1 MSAAVPF
8 IGHDEVVRLLDF
20 RVLVDRLRTAFLTP
34 PLAPSR
40 MAMPLDDKDA
50 TLLIMPVSRPGGLA
64 GVKLATV
71 HPALSD
77 RPGGAVRSLCVA
89 IDAATGEPL
98 AMMDGNAVTHRR
110 TAATSVL
117 AAMTLARPDPE
128 TILVIGTG
136 HIAAALCTCYAALM
150 APRRLLV
157 WGRRPERALALA
169 DQLTGQGIAVEPA
182 TDLHAAVREADIVS
196 AATLS
201 RQPLIRGVDVRPG
214 THVDLVGGFTPAMR
228 EADDRLIGEAI
239 LVADGDGAL
248 DTAGDLAGP
257 IARGIIDRGEV
268 RLLADILAGRRP
280 GRGEAGEITLFK
292 SVGHALEDLVAMEMI
307 VEGMAR

>member
-1 MSAAVPF
+1 MKILVFGGTGFVGLNIAAALLARGHAVTLFDRAGLPPVAAKDFASHGDKLTTIQGDIRDKQAIEAAVSAGYDA
-8 IGHDEVVRLLDF
+8 IILGAAI
-20 RVLVDRLRTAFLTP
+20 TAGP
-34 PLAPSR
+34 EREAS
-40 MAMPLDDKDA
+40 
-50 TLLIMPVSRPGGLA
+50 
-64 GVKLATV
+64 
-71 HPALSD
+71 
-77 RPGGAVRSLCVA
+77 
-89 IDAATGEPL
+89 
-98 AMMDGNAVTHRR
+98 
-110 TAATSVL
+110 
-117 AAMTLARPDPE
+117 DPE